1 MNHARSPD
9 SDPVQAPFLSGTE
22 PAEAADCQTNRARKV
37 LLFAVDDHALVRRGL
52 QILLNQEPDMHVCG
66 DAVGVA
72 TARQGIDALKPELV
86 IVDLGLEDGDGFEL
100 IEWIHRHH
108 PRIKIL
114 VFTSYEGLA
123 SATRAFSCGAH
134 GYVAKADGTR
144 ELVRAIRQVL
154 QNRRF
159 LSSRLA

>member
-1 MNHARSPD
+1 MP
-9 SDPVQAPFLSGTE
+9 L
-22 PAEAADCQTNRARKV
+22 KV
-37 LLFAVDDHALVRRGL
+37 RLFAVDDHALIRRGL
-52 QILLNQEPDMHVCG
+52 QILLNQEPDMQVCG
-66 DAVGVA
+66 EAVGVA

-100 IEWIHRHH
+100 IEWIHQHH

-114 VFTSYEGLA
+114 VFTSHEGAA
-123 SATRAFSCGAH
+123 SATRAFHCGAH